1 MGFESGI
8 GEMMV
13 EHLPRRDVI
22 VSFTGIVAAINNS
35 VLLVALNSVSVDSH
49 SASESS

>member
-13 EHLPRRDVI
+13 ECLPRRDDI
-22 VSFTGIVAAINNS
+22 VSFTGIIAAINNS
-35 VLLVALNSVSVDSH
+35 VLLVALSV
-49 SASESS
+49 ATA

>member
-8 GEMMV
+8 GEMMA
-13 EHLPRRDVI
+13 ERLPRQDDI
-22 VSFTGIVAAINNS
+22 ISFTGIITAINNS
-35 VLLVALNSVSVDSH
+35 ILLVALNSVSVDSH